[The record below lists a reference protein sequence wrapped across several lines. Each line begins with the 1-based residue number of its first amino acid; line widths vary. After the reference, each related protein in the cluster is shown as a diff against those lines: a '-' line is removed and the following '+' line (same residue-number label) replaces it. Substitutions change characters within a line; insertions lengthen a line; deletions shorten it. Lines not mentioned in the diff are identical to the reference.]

1 MENRGFNR
9 MKMGPILIVDDEENI
24 RKILSAMLVA
34 EGYDVLVAKKLSE
47 AKDYLRTQSVKVVL
61 TDLKLER
68 EDGLMLL
75 KWIRDEKFPCPVI
88 ILTAHGTVDS
98 AVDAMKQGAFDYL
111 SKPFERSELVRII
124 KKALLT
130 YEFQAAHF
138 LQTIGTPA
146 ASIPTIGQNE
156 KMLKIYALIDKV
168 AQTDTTVLITGESGT
183 GKELIAQAIHERSS
197 RMNGPLIKINCAAI
211 PETLMESEL
220 FGYEKGAFTG
230 AVTSKPGRFELAD
243 GGTLFLDEIG
253 EMSTEMQVKL
263 LRVLQ
268 DKSFERVGG
277 LRTIKV
283 DVRLVAATN
292 LDLEAAVKS
301 GKFRADLYYRLNVV
315 PISLPPLRSRP
326 DDIPRL
332 IAHFVKRF
340 SERLKKNAPI
350 INPEALELLTQ
361 FPWPGNVRQLE
372 NAIERLIVMSDG
384 TPINPEHLPEE
395 IIDYEEQRFLDNQ
408 DNSGS
413 LKDIVKDATR
423 RIEKKAIE
431 EALVETSN
439 NVTQAARRLNISR
452 KGLQLK
458 MKELGLR

>member
-1 MENRGFNR
+1 
-9 MKMGPILIVDDEENI
+9 MKIGPILIVDDEENI

-34 EGYDVLVAKKLSE
+34 EGYDVLIAKKIAE
-47 AKDYLRTQSVKVVL
+47 AKEWLRSHSVKVVL

-68 EDGLMLL
+68 EDGLTLL
-75 KWIRDEKFPCPVI
+75 KWIRDEKLPSPVI

-111 SKPFERSELVRII
+111 SKPFERSELVRTI

-130 YEFQAAHF
+130 YEVQSAHF

-146 ASIPTIGQNE
+146 VSIPTIGQNE
-156 KMLKIYALIDKV
+156 KMLKIYQLVDKV
-168 AQTDTTVLITGESGT
+168 AATDTTVLITGESGT
-183 GKELIAQAIHERSS
+183 GKELIAQAIHERST

-211 PETLMESEL
+211 PETLMESEM

-230 AVTSKPGRFELAD
+230 AVTSKPGRFELSD

-277 LRTIKV
+277 LRTITV

-292 LDLEAAVKS
+292 QDLEAAVKAGS
-301 GKFRADLYYRLNVV
+301 FRADLYYRLNVV
-315 PISLPPLRSRP
+315 PIVLPPLRARL

-332 IAHFVKRF
+332 IAYFTKKF
-340 SERLKKNAPI
+340 SERLKKATPVL
-350 INPEALELLTQ
+350 NPETLELLIQ

-372 NAIERLIVMSDG
+372 NVMERLIVMSDG
-384 TPINPEHLPEE
+384 GPILPEHLPEE
-395 IIDYEEQRFLDNQ
+395 IIDYEEQRFLEDQ
-408 DNSGS
+408 SNSGS
-413 LKDIVKDATR
+413 LKDLVKDATR
-423 RIEKKAIE
+423 RIERKAIE
-431 EALVETSN
+431 EALTETAN

-458 MKELGLR
+458 MKELGLRQ